1 MRPGQTKPWMGLLLG
16 IWMGLLVACTP
27 STPQPVP
34 TPTSTHPATGVL
46 IRFRGDLFSTAGECG
61 YCHTALKSAS
71 SSTYS
76 IQDDWR
82 STLMANAGRDPYY
95 LAHVA
100 EEVDLHPQHRAT
112 IEAKCAT
119 CHIGMASFSA
129 NFSQQEIA
137 ILGKEG
143 LLNSQ
148 NPHYL
153 LALDGVSCTLCHQI
167 QPGGL
172 GQPESFSGGFS
183 IDATTPAG
191 SRVVFGRFNVEPA
204 MVTVMQSA
212 SGFIPQTSNHL
223 TQSEFCAV
231 CHNLFTPYVDNGG
244 ALSTELF
251 PEQTPYTEWLHS
263 SYAVAQS
270 CQDCH
275 MPAAGEAVPVAN
287 TGSPARDPYHQ
298 HYFVGGNQWMLQ
310 LLKTHGEALKVSA
323 EDLQFDQTLS
333 RTSEQL
339 QTKTARI
346 QISAETKGEV
356 LDVNV
361 RIETQTGHKFPTSFP
376 SRRAWVHLVVRD
388 ANGQVLFESG
398 SWRLDGS
405 IIGNDNDEDETRYEP
420 HYQVITQP
428 DQVQIYE
435 PIIGDPN
442 GQITTSLLRAQ
453 HYIKDNRLL
462 PAGFDKNNAPRE
474 IAVHGEAAQ
483 DPDFTAGGDTIH
495 YRIALV
501 PSPAYPLTVE
511 ASLYYQS
518 IGFRW
523 MQKFSS
529 LKTPEAQTFM
539 GFAQSIPN
547 EPVRI
552 ASEQTRVLQPI
563 R

>member
-1 MRPGQTKPWMGLLLG
+1 MTSGSAKPWVSLLLG
-16 IWMGLLVACTP
+16 IWLWLLLACVP
-27 STPQPVP
+27 DMPKPASTPTAGQPVVG
-34 TPTSTHPATGVL
+34 TL
-46 IRFRGDLFSTAGECG
+46 IRFRGEFFSTAGECG

-71 SSTYS
+71 GGVYS

-100 EEVDLHPQHRAT
+100 EEIDLHPQHRAT

-129 NFSQQEIA
+129 NFTHQEVA
-137 ILGKEG
+137 IVGEEG
-143 LLNSQ
+143 LLNPQ
-148 NPHYL
+148 NALYP

-167 QPGGL
+167 QPNRL
-172 GQPESFSGGFS
+172 DKPESHSGGFT
-183 IDATTPAG
+183 IDSTTPTG
-191 SRVVFGRFNVEPA
+191 NRVVFGRFEVEPA
-204 MVTVMQSA
+204 MTTVMQSA
-212 SGFIPQTSNHL
+212 SGFVPQTSAHV
-223 TQSEFCAV
+223 TQSELCAV
-231 CHNLFTPYVDNGG
+231 CHNLFTPYVEDDGS
-244 ALSTELF
+244 LSTTLF
-251 PEQTPYTEWLHS
+251 PEQTPYTEWLVS
-263 SYAVAQS
+263 AYQGTQS

-275 MPAAGEAVPVAN
+275 MPTAGEAVPIAN

-310 LLKTHGEALKVSA
+310 LLKTHTESLKVSA
-323 EDLQFDQTLS
+323 EASQFDQTLS
-333 RTSEQL
+333 RTLDQL

-346 QISAETKGEV
+346 QLSAETKGEV
-356 LDVNV
+356 LDISV
-361 RIETQTGHKFPTSFP
+361 RIETLTGHKFPTSFP
-376 SRRAWVHLVVRD
+376 SRRAWVHLIVRD
-388 ANGQVLFESG
+388 ASEEVLFESG
-398 SWRLDGS
+398 AWRPDGS

-420 HYQVITQP
+420 HYQVITRP

-442 GQITTSLLRAQ
+442 GQVTTTLLRAQ
-453 HYIKDNRLL
+453 RYLKDNRLL
-462 PAGFDKNNAPRE
+462 PVGFNKNTAPQE
-474 IAVHGEAAQ
+474 IAVHGEAMQ

-495 YRIALV
+495 YRIPLDTT
-501 PSPAYPLTVE
+501 PAYPLTVE

-523 MQKFSS
+523 MQKFTSS
-529 LKTPEAQTFM
+529 NTPQARTFTTL
-539 GFAQSIPN
+539 AQSIPN

-552 ASEQTRVLQPI
+552 TNEQVQVLLPS